1 MLSIENINDIL
12 VNKSNIDGLSI
23 IKIIFAVFISR
34 TYRRHYNII
43 NDEISEDEIK
53 AQINCLKK
61 LNLDNLSTFWDR
73 IYDIIN
79 QAILLNL
86 NKKQAVLEIINEL
99 TKSLNNEEKYVLN
112 DDK

>member
-1 MLSIENINDIL
+1 M
-12 VNKSNIDGLSI
+12 KS
-23 IKIIFAVFISR
+23 
-34 TYRRHYNII
+34 
-43 NDEISEDEIK
+43 
-53 AQINCLKK
+53 QINSLKK

-86 NKKQAVLEIINEL
+86 NKKQTVLEIINDL
-99 TKSLNNEEKYVLN
+99 TKLLNNEKNYVVN

>member
-1 MLSIENINDIL
+1 M
-12 VNKSNIDGLSI
+12 NKNNIDGLSI

-43 NDEISEDEIK
+43 DDEISEYEIK

-61 LNLDNLSTFWDR
+61 LNLNNLSTFWDR
-73 IYDIIN
+73 IYDIMN
-79 QAILLNL
+79 QAILFNL
-86 NKKQAVLEIINEL
+86 NKKQTVLEIINDL
-99 TKSLNNEEKYVLN
+99 TKLLNNEENYMLN